1 VTVRQISLLL
11 AAAVAAVLIPI
22 GAAGPA
28 GAEKSDGAVAARW
41 APIHYQDTDSSD
53 YDADYLSPIDF
64 DGGWNTLNN
73 WEHQDDDVSRLA
85 GTVYYSVTKTSTH
98 WFIVYAFYHPRDW
111 DDNPFASEHEND
123 LEGVL
128 LTIRRDGSDYGRFEA
143 MVTVAHN
150 DFWSYTPAGS
160 PYGDGR
166 DDIDGRVIMQLN
178 GSWAHPTTRQEAKG
192 HGVKAWDGNNFPGGD
207 GIVYYPL
214 AGGRVPSGGNDRN
227 VGYQLVDIFAAGGLW
242 AHRDDSQTFA
252 SWGAFL
258 GDNGTDNAAHAPWK
272 WDDDDDGGDLL
283 AGLLATDP
291 AKLVSTYFTGEAP
304 FNRTYV
310 RNDYQ

>member
-1 VTVRQISLLL
+1 MAGRTRRLIAGVTAVLLVPIL
-11 AAAVAAVLIPI
+11 AAE
-22 GAAGPA
+22 PA
-28 GAEKSDGAVAARW
+28 NAERSDGAVAARW

-53 YDADYLSPIDF
+53 YDADYLSAIDY
-64 DGGWNTLNN
+64 DSGWYTKDN
-73 WEHQDDDVSRLA
+73 WEHQDDDVSRLS
-85 GTVYYSVTKTSTH
+85 GTVYYSVTKTATH

-111 DDNPFASEHEND
+111 DDNPFSTEHEND

-128 LTIRRDGSDYGRFEA
+128 LTVRRDGSDYGRLEA

-150 DFWSYTPAGS
+150 DFWSYTPPAS

-166 DDIDGRVIMQLN
+166 DDIDGPVRMQLY
-178 GSWAHPTTRQEAKG
+178 GSWVHPTTRQEAKG
-192 HGVKAWDGNNFPGGD
+192 HGIKAWDGKDFPGGD

-242 AHRDDSQTFA
+242 AHRNSSQTFA
-252 SWGAFL
+252 SWGNFL

-272 WDDDDDGGDLL
+272 WDDDDDGSDLQS
-283 AGLLATDP
+283 GLLATDP
-291 AKLVSTYFTGEAP
+291 AKLVSTYFSGEAP
-304 FNRTYV
+304 FNRTYT
-310 RNDYQ
+310 RNDYR